1 MATLTFLD
9 PSGSNLR
16 SDVLSASS
24 RKKLT
29 PTSNNAPWIY
39 CNYPERIGDGNK
51 SWGIAENGY
60 YINRQTVN
68 GPAQIFYSHWN
79 KTGKTLRYRIQLKNN
94 NSSVATVTRSNVGAC
109 TGWDGT
115 IAVKNFF
122 ASSSKTI
129 SVPAKGTAWL
139 IDELVV
145 SNGQPF
151 TGMVRFSTNRSVV
164 VTVIAYESSSKINNA
179 TKPFPYRST
188 EVPSNDNTVYSGLGN
203 GYFLTFNHGTI
214 STSSLPYRF
223 TTNCDANAGLQNNG
237 EMVPIKLVDGNFTAS
252 ITSSDQELRN
262 LGNWCVQN
270 YHKITLRNTS
280 SSSVTVY
287 GYVGANKKGNAQVIN
302 RGGTVKSARLSA
314 DTTGKF
320 TWKWCK
326 VVLAAGE
333 SFTFD
338 YQQIL
343 ASYGAAATFHEWS
356 LE

>member
-1 MATLTFLD
+1 M
-9 PSGSNLR
+9 
-16 SDVLSASS
+16 
-24 RKKLT
+24 
-29 PTSNNAPWIY
+29 
-39 CNYPERIGDGNK
+39 
-51 SWGIAENGY
+51 
-60 YINRQTVN
+60 
-68 GPAQIFYSHWN
+68 PAN
-79 KTGKTLRYRIQLKNN
+79 
-94 NSSVATVTRSNVGAC
+94 
-109 TGWDGT
+109 
-115 IAVKNFF
+115 
-122 ASSSKTI
+122 
-129 SVPAKGTAWL
+129 GTAWL

-145 SNGQPF
+145 ANGQPF

-203 GYFLTFNHGTI
+203 GYFLTFNHGAI